1 MGNAAAGAGI
11 QETCRVDSSGAG
23 FSLCGHSHAG
33 CKCSIA
39 NRRRPRGSGI
49 HLPRGL
55 FLVRS
60 GRCGAA
66 ADFGL
71 FDGLSHG
78 GQPNRFFL
86 DLGSA
91 AGGDSAAGLD
101 MDRGRDSR
109 RAFHHHRSR
118 FTDGVFLQGRTGG
131 RAFAGF
137 HRTRGLWN
145 ADGKFQNHSK
155 KQTPCFESLRGLC
168 GCVGKC
174 GGGECG
180 CESRPATAGDFI
192 PRSADAFLH
201 ADPRRCGNAR
211 GLFAGVSGLARLHS
225 FAARGGAEIF

>member
-1 MGNAAAGAGI
+1 MGNAAERAGI
-11 QETCRVDSSGAG
+11 QETCCVDSSGAG

-39 NRRRPRGSGI
+39 NRRRSRGRCHHFSG
-49 HLPRGL
+49 RL

-71 FDGLSHG
+71 FDGLSHRE
-78 GQPNRFFL
+78 QPNRFFL

-91 AGGDSAAGLD
+91 AGGDPAAGLD
-101 MDRGRDSR
+101 VVRGRDSR
-109 RAFHHHRSR
+109 GAFHHDRSR
-118 FTDGVFLQGRTGG
+118 FTDGVFLQRRAGG

-137 HRTRGLWN
+137 DRTRGLRN

-168 GCVGKC
+168 GLRRKC
-174 GGGECG
+174 GGGKRG
-180 CESRPATAGDFI
+180 CESRPAAAGDFI

-211 GLFAGVSGLARLHS
+211 GIFAGVSCLARLHS
-225 FAARGGAEIF
+225 SATRGGTEIF